1 MAELHGRI
9 LRFPNRQGLAARPRS
24 RFLLALAALAL
35 ALLFAAPARADEAPE
50 IDDLLSAAEDLRGDD
65 AAARERAF
73 RYLST
78 LPETAMPAIAE
89 RLRQTRRQIIPEED
103 GYDALRFFRHATG
116 SLRADDMIDITPG
129 ILPVLEE
136 RRTAVV
142 GRTAERL
149 LYMRSLEAIGTTEAQ
164 VMIGD
169 ILALTSRMWRWERRR
184 LVDRHGV
191 DLLPGLLVLRNHEE
205 SPVRVWARW
214 AVEELGMEK
223 PAEALQQ
230 DDPMLVARI
239 LRAYGQSRDMD
250 SMEVVISYVGHPAAP
265 IRDAAR
271 AAMAEFAHNGIWQL
285 RKAMRNQL
293 GQDASHDWGW
303 ERTARE
309 LYEGLDAARL
319 APLES
324 VLDEGLAAAESG
336 DVATATE
343 KLGEVLRAAPM
354 HPRRAAIAHAYLA
367 LADAAPDSAERFIRR
382 ASLLAPTEPEV
393 RAAVLALEADADLS
407 RGVLDADAWREAA
420 RHGDPRAREVVEDL
434 LDEEVA
440 ELPGATAAEPEA
452 AGSMGWLWLLL
463 VALLAVALSYRYRQQ
478 LRTVGGSLA
487 RRAARYRRRPRMT
500 AARPSARDEVE
511 DEPELEEPHTEPAS
525 WREKLVALAT
535 PILERAHRGL
545 TSTGLLRRLA
555 LFRRLLQGKPPTPPP
570 RPKVRAKEIVR
581 RRYAKKSEPA
591 PPKKAKARPSVPKPK
606 PRVVDATRPKA
617 PKPEPA
623 EPTTGLDAL
632 LLGGAPARPAH
643 PDQTFRSPPPAMDSR
658 AAAPDLGALIMG
670 ANEERAERSS
680 PGTIEA
686 PDLGDL
692 DAGDTLAEPAAPP
705 LDPSDTLRE

>member
-9 LRFPNRQGLAARPRS
+9 LRFSNRQGLAARR
-24 RFLLALAALAL
+24 RFRVFLGLAVLALAVS
-35 ALLFAAPARADEAPE
+35 FAAPARADDGPQ
-50 IDDLLSAAEDLRGDD
+50 IDDLLSAAEDLRADE
-65 AAARERAF
+65 ASARERAVH
-73 RYLST
+73 YLST
-78 LPETAMPAIAE
+78 LPESALPAIAE

-116 SLRADDMIDITPG
+116 SLRADDMIDIVPG
-129 ILPVLEE
+129 ILPVLAE

-184 LVDRHGV
+184 LVERHGV
-191 DLLPGLLVLRNHEE
+191 DLLPGLLLLRNHAE

-214 AVEELGMEK
+214 AIEELGMDK

-230 DDPMLVARI
+230 EDPMLVARI

-265 IRDAAR
+265 IREAAR

-293 GQDASHDWGW
+293 GQDANHDWGW

-319 APLES
+319 APLEA

-354 HPRRAAIAHAYLA
+354 HPRRPAIAEAYLA
-367 LADAAPDSAERFIRR
+367 LAEAEPDAAERFIRR
-382 ASLLAPTEPEV
+382 AHLLAPTDSAV
-393 RAAVLALEADADLS
+393 RAAVLALEAEADLG

-420 RHGDPRAREVVEDL
+420 RQGHPRARAVVEDL

-440 ELPGATAAEPEA
+440 ELPGAQPGVAESE
-452 AGSMGWLWLLL
+452 GTMGWVWLAL
-463 VALLAVALSYRYRQQ
+463 VALLALALVFRFRQK
-478 LRTVGGSLA
+478 LRTAGGSLA
-487 RRAARYRRRPRMT
+487 RRAASYRRRPHM
-500 AARPSARDEVE
+500 AASAERGR
-511 DEPELEEPHTEPAS
+511 EPEPAIEAEAEEPSP
-525 WREKLVALAT
+525 WREKLTALTT

-555 LFRRLLQGKPPTPPP
+555 LFRRLIQGKPPTPPP
-570 RPKVRAKEIVR
+570 RPKVRAKDVVR
-581 RRYAKKSEPA
+581 QRYSKKPEAPA
-591 PPKKAKARPSVPKPK
+591 PKKTAPRPSVPKPK

-617 PKPEPA
+617 AKAEPA
-623 EPTTGLDAL
+623 ETTGLDAL
-632 LLGGAPARPAH
+632 LLGGAPARPVE
-643 PDQTFRSPPPAMDSR
+643 PDQTFRSPPPAMESR
-658 AAAPDLGALIMG
+658 AQAPDLGALVLGG

-686 PDLGDL
+686 PDL
-692 DAGDTLAEPAAPP
+692 DAGDTLAEPAPIHG
-705 LDPSDTLRE
+705 DPNDTLRE